1 MEGWL
6 ARLRLFRVRV
16 YNAKRQPYTERPM
29 VVWFQ
34 MMQRLFWVFFSFT
47 ADIFHFITHLIDL
60 HWKQSKTLRTK
71 KKKKGKISFSSTTT
85 FEWLQLMTQKQL
97 YRCDKKRLAISL
109 LCICVFGETAMFF
122 YSFLF
127 FLFFYACQTRV
138 RVSDT
143 YVQNQH

>member
-71 KKKKGKISFSSTTT
+71 KKKRKNQFFFHNNLWVIAANDPKAAVQVWQEKTCHQSSLHLRLWGNCNVFLFFS
-85 FEWLQLMTQKQL
+85 
-97 YRCDKKRLAISL
+97 
-109 LCICVFGETAMFF
+109 
-122 YSFLF
+122 F